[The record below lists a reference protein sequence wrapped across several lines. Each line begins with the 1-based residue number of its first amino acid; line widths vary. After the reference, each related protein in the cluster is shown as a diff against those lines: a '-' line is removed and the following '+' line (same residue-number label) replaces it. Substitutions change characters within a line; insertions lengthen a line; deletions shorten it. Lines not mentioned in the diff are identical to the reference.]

1 MMIRKM
7 LIGAAIVMAF
17 TGQALSD
24 EMGRVEVNGRMVILN
39 DDNTW
44 QFASDDGS
52 ARPANCTEIKSEV
65 VPVSVC
71 LDPEK
76 WTLANLN
83 GAEEH
88 GFRHKEHDLYFLMI
102 TEKTVIEKPALKK
115 AAITNAQSAAGLNK
129 VNVLEDDAASVG
141 GYPFGHIVYNTI
153 VDGIDITYA
162 NYYTSFP
169 DVGSLQLV
177 IFTGAKEFNGIV
189 PVISEVIA
197 GIDVNQ

>member
-1 MMIRKM
+1 MIRKF
-7 LIGAAIVMAF
+7 LVGATFLAALAAQAMA
-17 TGQALSD
+17 GELA
-24 EMGRVEVNGRMVILN
+24 RVEVNGRVVILN
-39 DDNTW
+39 DDNSW
-44 QFASDDGS
+44 EYAGDAVG
-52 ARPANCTEIKSEV
+52 RPANCTEIKSTV
-65 VPVSVC
+65 VPVAVC
-71 LDPEK
+71 LDPDK

-88 GFRHKEHDLYFLMI
+88 GFRHKEMDLYFLII

-129 VNVLEDDAASVG
+129 VNILQDDAASVG

-169 DVGSLQLV
+169 DTGSLQLV
-177 IFTGAKEFNGIV
+177 IFTGAKQFDEAA
-189 PVISEVIA
+189 PVISEVMA
-197 GIDVNQ
+197 GMSVSQ

>member
-1 MMIRKM
+1 MIRKL
-7 LIGAAIVMAF
+7 LIGATFLTALA
-17 TGQALSD
+17 GQALAG
-24 EMGRVEVNGRMVILN
+24 EVARVEVNGRMVILN
-39 DDNTW
+39 DDNSW
-44 QFASDDGS
+44 EFASDTG
-52 ARPANCTEIKSEV
+52 ATRPSNCTEIKSTV

-71 LDPEK
+71 LDPDK

-129 VNVLEDDAASVG
+129 VNILKDDSASVG
-141 GYPFGHIVYNTI
+141 GYPFGHIIYNTL
-153 VDGIDITYA
+153 VDGIDITYD

-169 DVGSLQLV
+169 DQGSLQLV
-177 IFTGAKEFNGIV
+177 IFTGAKEFDAAA

-197 GIDVNQ
+197 GMNVSQ